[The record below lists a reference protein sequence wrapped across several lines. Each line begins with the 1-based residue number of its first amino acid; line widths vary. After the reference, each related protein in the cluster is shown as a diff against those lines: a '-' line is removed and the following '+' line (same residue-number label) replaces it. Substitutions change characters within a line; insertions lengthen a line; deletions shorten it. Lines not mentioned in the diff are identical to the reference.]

1 MNDQT
6 TTRTT
11 RVVNATLG
19 YTNMQDLF
27 EDLTNAT
34 PENYIDIWK
43 LIARMPMGH
52 KRSLGGSEDKM
63 FWGLGTAEELA
74 RYHRRRTWK
83 YLLDINC
90 IAPRIYEV
98 KGYIIEDII
107 KEYNETEI

>member
-1 MNDQT
+1 M
-6 TTRTT
+6 
-11 RVVNATLG
+11 VNGTLG
-19 YTNMQDLF
+19 YREMQVLF

-34 PENYIDIWK
+34 PENHIDIWK

-63 FWGLGTAEELA
+63 FWGLGTAEQLA

-98 KGYIIEDII
+98 EGYIIEDII
-107 KEYNETEI
+107 QEFNETEINYK